1 MTPFGRFASSSS
13 ARAVLIGLIF
23 LLGFTPVL
31 ANVAAQPTQAAN
43 AAVTWRLLDYIAVDY
58 AGAVQDGKI
67 VSSAE
72 YAEMSEFSA
81 TVVEQLKALPEH
93 PRQASLI
100 HEAQGL
106 VLLIEQQ
113 AVAAD
118 VAALARSLGAAVIHA
133 YPVPLA
139 PARVPEAAQGAK
151 LYQTLCVSCHGATG
165 AGDGPAAGILDPA
178 PVDFTDAS
186 RARERSLFALYQVI
200 TQGLEGTAMP
210 SYAQLPDDDRWA
222 LAFHVGQFAYPE
234 TATDVSSTEADDAG
248 VRSLRDLV
256 QMTPAALAAEVGDAR
271 AAALTAHWRRYPPVV
286 SRLAPDDQW
295 ALVHTRLEEALAA
308 YARGD
313 RSVAETAALSAYL
326 DGIEPVEPTIAAR
339 LPDLLPRIE
348 RSMMALRAGINRGVP
363 ADDVR
368 VLVDD
373 VNAVVNEIAV
383 GLATPSDDDGW
394 SGFLGALTILVREG
408 LEALLIVIAM
418 IAFLRKAER
427 PDVLKYVHA
436 GWVGA
441 LAAGGATWAVAT
453 YAIGISGAQRELV
466 EGFSALLAA
475 VVLVSVGLWLHQKS
489 YAGRWQ
495 QYLKGKLSEALTRP
509 SAWVLFGLS
518 FIAVYREVFE
528 TILFFT
534 AMWNEQ
540 GGNQPVIAGFGAGV
554 LILVVITIAMLR
566 FSKRLPIGQFFSWSS
581 MLMAILAVVLAG
593 KGIAALQE
601 AGWLAV
607 APVAVPRMS
616 WLGFYPTWQTVLA
629 QAFTVVVLV
638 FGYWWNTRAAGEP
651 TRRDPT

>member
-1 MTPFGRFASSSS
+1 MTPHGRLSSSFN
-13 ARAVLIGLIF
+13 ACAVLVRLIF
-23 LLGFTPVL
+23 LLGT
-31 ANVAAQPTQAAN
+31 AAVSASAAAHSTQPAN

-67 VSSAE
+67 VNPGE
-72 YAEMSEFSA
+72 FAEMTEFSA
-81 TVVEQLKALPEH
+81 AVVDQLTALPAH
-93 PRQASLI
+93 PQQATLIREAQSLASLI
-100 HEAQGL
+100 QR
-106 VLLIEQQ
+106 Q
-113 AVAAD
+113 AAPAD
-118 VAALARSLGAAVIHA
+118 VASHARSLGAAVINV

-139 PARVPEAAQGAK
+139 PARAPESAQGAA
-151 LYQTLCVSCHGATG
+151 LYQTLCVSCHGAAG
-165 AGDGPAAGILDPA
+165 AGDGPAAANLNPA
-178 PVDFTDAS
+178 PVDFTDES

-234 TATDVSSTEADDAG
+234 TSASISPGEADNTSVSS
-248 VRSLRDLV
+248 LRELV
-256 QMTPAALAAEVGDAR
+256 QITPAALAATVGDGR
-271 AAALTAHWRRYPPVV
+271 AAALTAHWRRHPPAV
-286 SRLAPDDQW
+286 SAPAPDDQW
-295 ALVHTRLEEALAA
+295 TLVHTRLDESFAA

-313 RSVAETAALSAYL
+313 RGVAEAAALSAYL
-326 DGIEPVEPTIAAR
+326 DGIEPVEPMIAAR

-348 RSMMALRAGINRGVP
+348 QAMTALRAGINRGVP
-363 ADDVR
+363 AEDVR

-383 GLATPSDDDGW
+383 GLAKPKDDDGW

-427 PDVLKYVHA
+427 PEVLKYVHA

-453 YAIGISGAQRELV
+453 YAISISGAQRELV

-495 QYLKGKLSEALTRP
+495 QYLKGRLSEALTRQ

-554 LILVVITIAMLR
+554 LILAVITIAMLR

-607 APVAVPRMS
+607 SPIALPRVS
-616 WLGFYPTWQTVLA
+616 LLGFYPTWQTVLA
-629 QAFTVVVLV
+629 QAFTVAVLV
-638 FGYWWNTRAAGEP
+638 FGYWMNTRAAVAS
-651 TRRDPT
+651 TSRDLT

>member
-1 MTPFGRFASSSS
+1 MTLLGHFARLINT
-13 ARAVLIGLIF
+13 RAVVLGLIL
-23 LLGFTPVL
+23 LLGATLVL
-31 ANVAAQPTQAAN
+31 ASAAAQPTQPAN

-67 VSSAE
+67 VNPSE
-72 YAEMSEFSA
+72 FAEMTEFSA
-81 TVVEQLKALPEH
+81 TVVDQLRALPAH
-93 PRQASLI
+93 PQRATLI
-100 HEAQGL
+100 HEAQSL
-106 VLLIEQQ
+106 ASLIQRQ
-113 AVAAD
+113 AAPAD
-118 VAALARSLGAAVIHA
+118 VASHARSLGAAVINA

-139 PARVPEAAQGAK
+139 PARAPESAQGAA
-151 LYQTLCVSCHGATG
+151 LYQTLCVSCHGVAG
-165 AGDGPAAGILDPA
+165 AGDGPAAANLDPA
-178 PVDFTDAS
+178 PVDFTDES
-186 RARERSLFALYQVI
+186 RAKERSLFALYQVI

-234 TATDVSSTEADDAG
+234 TSTRISPSEADDAN
-248 VRSLRDLV
+248 VSSLRELV
-256 QMTPAALAAEVGDAR
+256 QITPAALAAKVGDVR
-271 AAALTAHWRRYPPVV
+271 AAALTAHWRRHPPAV
-286 SRLAPDDQW
+286 SAPAPDDQW
-295 ALVHTRLEEALAA
+295 TLVHTRLDESFAA

-313 RSVAETAALSAYL
+313 RGVAEAAALSAYL
-326 DGIEPVEPTIAAR
+326 DGIEPVEPMIAAR

-348 RSMMALRAGINRGVP
+348 QAMTALRAGINRGVP
-363 ADDVR
+363 AEDVR

-383 GLATPSDDDGW
+383 GLAKPKDDDGW

-427 PDVLKYVHA
+427 PEVLKYVHA

-453 YAIGISGAQRELV
+453 YAISISGAQRELV

-495 QYLKGKLSEALTRP
+495 QYLKGKLSEALTRQ

-540 GGNQPVIAGFGAGV
+540 GGNHPVIAGFGAGV
-554 LILVVITIAMLR
+554 LILAVITIAMLR

-607 APVAVPRMS
+607 SPIALPRVS
-616 WLGFYPTWQTVLA
+616 LLGFYPTWQTVLA
-629 QAFTVVVLV
+629 QAFTVAVLV
-638 FGYWWNTRAAGEP
+638 FGYWMNTRAAVAS
-651 TRRDPT
+651 TSRDLT